1 MKFLSQT
8 LKLITINLKSVPAR
22 WGATLVIVVGLA
34 GVVGV
39 ITALQSMSQGMV
51 ATLRATGSPDRAIVL
66 RGGSNSEL
74 SSFFTRDQAIVIEQ
88 APGVAKD
95 AEGKPL
101 ASGEIIVIA
110 ERKLRRSGTDSNVS
124 MRGVGPAGFAMRPEL
139 KIVEGRAFQP
149 GLQEIIVGKKAQEQ
163 FLGLEVGSKVQIRGS
178 EWSVVGAFTSNG
190 DAHESEALV
199 DIETAQSAFR
209 RNGYSSLLVK
219 LDDPAKFEAFKD
231 SLTTDPRLQVDVQKE
246 VEYFSAQSRNF
257 TRTIGVLV
265 SVVGVIMGLGAV
277 FAALNTMYSAIAART
292 VEIATLRA
300 LGFGGGVVV
309 LATIA
314 EAMTLALIGGL
325 IGGAG
330 AYLFFNGYTVST
342 LGAGFTQVAF
352 SFRVTPQLLANGLI
366 LSLFVG
372 FLGGFFPALRAARM
386 QIATALRAA

>member
-88 APGVAKD
+88 APGVAKGAD
-95 AEGKPL
+95 GKPL

-178 EWSVVGAFTSNG
+178 EWNVVGAFTSNG
-190 DAHESEALV
+190 DAHESEAMV

-219 LDDPAKFEAFKD
+219 LDDPAEFEAFKD

>member
-88 APGVAKD
+88 APGVAKGAD
-95 AEGKPL
+95 GKPL

-178 EWSVVGAFTSNG
+178 EWNVVGAFTSNG
-190 DAHESEALV
+190 DAHESEAMV

-265 SVVGVIMGLGAV
+265 LVVGVIMGLGAV

>member
-1 MKFLSQT
+1 MKFLNQSFQ
-8 LKLITINLKSVPAR
+8 LILINLRSLPGR

-88 APGVAKD
+88 APGVARGED
-95 AEGKPL
+95 GKPL
-101 ASGEIIVIA
+101 SSGELIVIA
-110 ERKLRRSGTDSNVS
+110 ERPLRRSNTDSNVS
-124 MRGVGPAGFAMRPEL
+124 LRGVGPAGFAIRPEL
-139 KIVEGRAFQP
+139 KITQGRAFTP
-149 GLQEIIVGKKAQEQ
+149 GLQELIVGVKALEQ
-163 FLGLEVGSKVQIRGS
+163 FTGLEVGASVQIRGAQ
-178 EWSVVGAFTSNG
+178 WKIVGVFASHG
-190 DAHESEALV
+190 DAHESELLT
-199 DIETAQSAFR
+199 DIGTAQSAFR

-219 LDDPAKFEAFKD
+219 LDEPAKFEAFKD
-231 SLTTDPRLQVDVQKE
+231 GLTTDPRLQVDVLKE
-246 VEYFSAQSRNF
+246 IDYFSGQSRNF
-257 TRTIGVLV
+257 TKTIGILV
-265 SVVGVIMGLGAV
+265 AVVGVIMAFGAI

-309 LATIA
+309 VATIF
-314 EAMTLALIGGL
+314 EAMALALIGGL
-325 IGGAG
+325 IGAAF
-330 AYLFFNGYTVST
+330 AYVFFNGYTVST

-352 SFRVTPQLLANGLI
+352 SFRVTPRLLLGGLG

>member
-88 APGVAKD
+88 APGVAKGAD
-95 AEGKPL
+95 GKPL

-178 EWSVVGAFTSNG
+178 EWNVVGAFTSNG
-190 DAHESEALV
+190 DAHESEAMV

>member
-74 SSFFTRDQAIVIEQ
+74 SSFFTRDQKIVVEQ

-124 MRGVGPAGFAMRPEL
+124 MRGIGPAGFAMRPEL

-190 DAHESEALV
+190 DAHESEAMV

-300 LGFGGGVVV
+300 LGFSGSVVV

-314 EAMTLALIGGL
+314 EAMTLALIGGV

>member
-88 APGVAKD
+88 APGVAKGAD
-95 AEGKPL
+95 GKPL

-178 EWSVVGAFTSNG
+178 EWNVVGAFTSNG
-190 DAHESEALV
+190 DAHESEAMV

-277 FAALNTMYSAIAART
+277 FAALNTMYSAIAARMWRSRRC
-292 VEIATLRA
+292 AHSA
-300 LGFGGGVVV
+300 S
-309 LATIA
+309 AA
-314 EAMTLALIGGL
+314 
-325 IGGAG
+325 
-330 AYLFFNGYTVST
+330 VSWCWRR
-342 LGAGFTQVAF
+342 LPK
-352 SFRVTPQLLANGLI
+352 R
-366 LSLFVG
+366 
-372 FLGGFFPALRAARM
+372 
-386 QIATALRAA
+386 

>member
-1 MKFLSQT
+1 MKFLTQT